1 MVTDQDSGTTYAMH
15 TYSRMMPVLCFD
27 AAWGPGIGEQEF
39 TPQPEKVDG
48 NFTPTEFGFDHF
60 DHVNDAT
67 ALDKMLHLDPDTRF
81 DRLAANGFE
90 PFHLDNVAQLSE
102 EWLNNTARARMYQ
115 LATEHTADGSDIL
128 SLLEAWLFGDKMHR
142 MHRMQQLL
150 TRYNFPDWE
159 LALRFAFCDAYQLA
173 YAAYRVAEID
183 QRRNSQPPIDWSLYA
198 DQDRIAEDVRLAEAG
213 FDEEVAR
220 WPAY

>member
-1 MVTDQDSGTTYAMH
+1 MVTAQDSGATYAMH
-15 TYSRMMPVLCFD
+15 TYFRMMPALSIDV
-27 AAWGPGIGEQEF
+27 AWEPGVSEQGL

-48 NFTPTEFGFDHF
+48 NFTPPKFGFDLV
-60 DHVNDAT
+60 DDAV

-102 EWLNNTARARMYQ
+102 EWLNNPARARMYQ
-115 LATEHTADGSDIL
+115 LATEHAADGSDIL
-128 SLLEAWLFGDKMHR
+128 PLLEAWLFGDEMQQ
-142 MHRMQQLL
+142 MQWMQQLL

-183 QRRNSQPPIDWSLYA
+183 QRRNSQAPIDWSLYA
-198 DQDRIAEDVRLAEAG
+198 DQDRVAEDVRLADAG

>member
-1 MVTDQDSGTTYAMH
+1 MVTAQDSGTTHAMN
-15 TYSRMMPVLCFD
+15 TYFRMMPALPLNV
-27 AAWGPGIGEQEF
+27 AWEPGIGEQEF
-39 TPQPEKVDG
+39 TLQPEKVDW
-48 NFTPTEFGFDHF
+48 NFTPTKFGIDLV
-60 DHVNDAT
+60 DDAT
-67 ALDKMLHLDPDTRF
+67 ALDKMLYLDPDTRF

-102 EWLNNTARARMYQ
+102 EWLNNTARTRMYQ
-115 LATEHTADGSDIL
+115 LATEHAADGNDIL
-128 SLLEAWLFGDKMHR
+128 PLLEAWLFDDKVQQ

-183 QRRNSQPPIDWSLYA
+183 QRQNSQPPIDWSLYA
-198 DQDRIAEDVRLAEAG
+198 DQDRIAEDVRLADAG

>member
-1 MVTDQDSGTTYAMH
+1 MVKAHDSDATYVMH
-15 TYSRMMPVLCFD
+15 TYSRMMPTLSPNV
-27 AAWGPGIGEQEF
+27 AWEPGIGKQEF
-39 TPQPEKVDG
+39 TLQPEKVDG
-48 NFTPTEFGFDHF
+48 NFMPTKFGFDL
-60 DHVNDAT
+60 VEDAT
-67 ALDKMLHLDPDTRF
+67 ALDKMLYLDPDTRF

-90 PFHLDNVAQLSE
+90 PCDLDNVALLSE
-102 EWLNNTARARMYQ
+102 EWINNPARARMHQ
-115 LATEHTADGSDIL
+115 LAAEHVADGSDIL
-128 SLLEAWLFGDKMHR
+128 SLLEAWLFDDKKQQ
-142 MHRMQQLL
+142 MQQLL

-183 QRRNSQPPIDWSLYA
+183 QHRNSQPPIDWSLYA
-198 DQDRIAEDVRLAEAG
+198 DQDRIAEDVRLADAG

>member
-1 MVTDQDSGTTYAMH
+1 MVTTQDSGTTYAMH
-15 TYSRMMPVLCFD
+15 TYFRMMPALSLNV
-27 AAWGPGIGEQEF
+27 AWEPGIGEQEF

-48 NFTPTEFGFDHF
+48 NFTPTKFGFDLV
-60 DHVNDAT
+60 DDAT

-90 PFHLDNVAQLSE
+90 PLHLDNVALLSE
-102 EWLNNTARARMYQ
+102 EWLNNTARTRMYQ
-115 LATEHTADGSDIL
+115 LATEHAADGSDIL
-128 SLLEAWLFGDKMHR
+128 PLLEAWLFDDKMPQ
-142 MHRMQQLL
+142 MQRMQQLL

-183 QRRNSQPPIDWSLYA
+183 QRRNSQAPIDWSLHA
-198 DQDRIAEDVRLAEAG
+198 DQDRIAEDVRLADAG